1 MSSDIR
7 SFKINPM
14 NIKIVS
20 PKSNLNDPIQARLLE
35 NKLTLKN
42 SKLWNKRRR
51 GKVYPIIKT
60 TTLS

>member
-20 PKSNLNDPIQARLLE
+20 PKSNPNDPIQARLLE